1 MIKRNL
7 REWLNYLEQL
17 HPNSIDMGL
26 ERLQQVADK
35 LQLARPAPLVITVTG
50 TNGKGSTCAFITALL
65 ASQGLQVGLY
75 TSPHLLHYQE
85 RIVING
91 EPVTEAMLCQAFE
104 HIEQARGEISLT
116 YFEFGTLAALL
127 LFQQAPLDA
136 VVLEVGL
143 GGRLDAVNLVDADIA
158 VVTNIGI
165 DHQEWLGNTRDAVAF
180 EKTGIFRSGCPA
192 VCGDMAPPAT
202 LISQAKEKGTPLYI
216 REKSFT
222 ISTEQNHWQWRG
234 KNKHGNILALNDIP
248 LLNLPLANAA
258 TALQVYAL
266 LGLPWQPATLI
277 DTLQQV
283 KVIGRLQQRTIDY
296 QGKAIKLL
304 LDVGHNPHAANF
316 LADYLQHRPVTGKRY
331 AVFGLLADKDLLGV
345 ITPLLPLIADW
356 AVAPLATPR
365 SNTAEQLAAM
375 LVQEQQQVTSCAS
388 IEKALLLQTDK
399 ATADDEILV
408 FGSFY
413 VVAEALQWLEQF
425 K

>member
-180 EKTGIFRSGCPA
+180 EKAGIFRSGCPA

-222 ISTEQNHWQWRG
+222 ISIEQNHWQWRG

-266 LGLPWQPATLI
+266 LDLPWQPATLI

-388 IEKALLLQTDK
+388 IEKALLLQADK